1 MAGSR
6 TAMELFK
13 NSSETTPDGMVTT
26 GLYPQHIDMIT
37 PMFAFAPDA
46 KITTHPVKFGSGD
59 WTPVIGVMEGTFP
72 NRSILAMEKLFNN
85 RQKI

>member
-1 MAGSR
+1 
-6 TAMELFK
+6 
-13 NSSETTPDGMVTT
+13 
-26 GLYPQHIDMIT
+26 MIT

-59 WTPVIGVMEGTFP
+59 WTAVIGVMEGTFP

-85 RQKI
+85 KQKI